1 MATGDNP
8 STQSTQ
14 KAGQKMAG
22 RFLLRFDAQQEA
34 DYIHDKRSGYIGF
47 SVAIGL
53 ASAFLA
59 AGLWA
64 WDWSVD
70 SRNAPDTL
78 LLRLTM
84 AGIIA
89 LYPLAYRLGI
99 ERRHLG
105 WLVLVIIASTELHFA
120 WIIDRLVGGAI
131 YGLGGQMY
139 FFLLPPLILVAYP
152 LTTNVVGLLMAFS
165 LPPIYALFGVPQGFD
180 FVRYTALILPACVI
194 MILVVLMLDQLQ
206 RRYYLSSRR
215 LEQRVAARTAEL
227 QQLVRNLEGFSY
239 SIAHDLRSPLRAI
252 NGYSVI
258 LKESL
263 DGRMD
268 DEESALFE
276 RIAKNCTRMGDLI
289 DDILAY
295 SRINRDTMHFAQ
307 TDLAALARSVAAELR
322 EHYPN
327 TSVDIGPIGSVRGDP
342 AMLRQL
348 LANLVENAHKFS
360 AKRDQPHVELG
371 RQDQDGE
378 TVFFV
383 CDNGVGFDIAYA
395 DKLFGM
401 FQRMHADSDF
411 AGTGVGLA
419 IVKRIVERHA
429 GRIWARA
436 EPDRGACFYFTL
448 GEPKPDQG

>member
-1 MATGDNP
+1 M
-8 STQSTQ
+8 
-14 KAGQKMAG
+14 
-22 RFLLRFDAQQEA
+22 
-34 DYIHDKRSGYIGF
+34 
-47 SVAIGL
+47 
-53 ASAFLA
+53 
-59 AGLWA
+59 
-64 WDWSVD
+64 
-70 SRNAPDTL
+70 
-78 LLRLTM
+78 
-84 AGIIA
+84 
-89 LYPLAYRLGI
+89 
-99 ERRHLG
+99 
-105 WLVLVIIASTELHFA
+105 
-120 WIIDRLVGGAI
+120 
-131 YGLGGQMY
+131 
-139 FFLLPPLILVAYP
+139 LVAYP